1 MTSPEMRCLLYSTI
15 NSSDFG
21 CQLSSPMVSSH
32 IVRLHL
38 PTSGVLSFR
47 TKEADL
53 LTGDA
58 VSDRTKGP
66 LFTRLPRRLTFSET
80 GATYYFYLLLLP
92 TSIGSGETVHNVLV
106 LLTRLSPSRKILFP
120 CLSDCVHSA
129 GRSTL

>member
-1 MTSPEMRCLLYSTI
+1 MLLVERLPCEDQGLHDVTRHALPPVLND

-32 IVRLHL
+32 TVRLHL

-47 TKEADL
+47 PKEADS

-66 LFTRLPRRLTFSET
+66 LFTRLTRRL
-80 GATYYFYLLLLP
+80 
-92 TSIGSGETVHNVLV
+92 
-106 LLTRLSPSRKILFP
+106 IL
-120 CLSDCVHSA
+120 
-129 GRSTL
+129 GNRG